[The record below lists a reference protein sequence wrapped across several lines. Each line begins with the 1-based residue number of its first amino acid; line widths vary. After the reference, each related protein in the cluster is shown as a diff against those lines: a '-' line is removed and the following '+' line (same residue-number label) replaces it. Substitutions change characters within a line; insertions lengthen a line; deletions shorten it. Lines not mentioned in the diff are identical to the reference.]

1 MPRLSNDFKQAIEEI
16 PVRELQKLVMQA
28 AARSQEFY
36 DMINIQYVSG
46 KQAEIEILEEA
57 KDRALGELYFLDDRG
72 VLQKNLAKA
81 IGKAVKHINHY
92 VKVSGNQVGEAELLH
107 SLLDEIFKDH
117 SNELGTCWTVYDSK
131 LAITT
136 NRFYNLVAKKLH
148 EDYLIEY
155 KEPINEF
162 LKTLHSKSNHL
173 NFVYDMPNTI

>member
-16 PVRELQKLVMQA
+16 SVRELQKLVMQA

-46 KQAEIEILEEA
+46 KQAETEILEEV

-107 SLLDEIFKDH
+107 SLLDEPEKI
-117 SNELGTCWTVYDSK
+117 N
-131 LAITT
+131 
-136 NRFYNLVAKKLH
+136 
-148 EDYLIEY
+148 
-155 KEPINEF
+155 KENI
-162 LKTLHSKSNHL
+162 LK
-173 NFVYDMPNTI
+173 